1 MASNHTIVTHR
12 GRVRERWDPTGRS
25 AAGAA
30 SARKGGPSPANRLSE
45 TAEFGS
51 NPGSLRMLSYAP
63 KDLAAGS
70 ALVVVLHGCTQN
82 AKGYDAHAGWTS
94 LADELGFAVLYPEQT
109 SANNPNGCF
118 NWFLAADKARGL
130 GEARSISEMVETMIA
145 RHRIDASRVFV
156 TGLSAGGAMAAELL
170 ADYPEVFSAGAIIAG
185 LPCGAAAS
193 MPEAFSAMSR
203 PTERA
208 ASALG
213 DAVRASSS
221 HTGPWPRVT
230 IWHGTADATVAPRN
244 ADELV
249 KQWLDVHGAPIEDF
263 RDEVVDGHRRR
274 VWSVGGNDV
283 VESILIAGM
292 GHGTPLDGRLGE
304 RKGPFMLEA
313 GVSSTRRTAAF
324 FGLGE
329 AAAKPT
335 AKKAEPARD
344 AGPAPDARGDRTG
357 PKKLPLQGEVLGKDT
372 GRGSTRSGAT
382 QGTPSGGRFDV
393 GAVIAKAL
401 KSAGLMK

>member
-1 MASNHTIVTHR
+1 MASKRTIVTHG
-12 GRVRERWDPTGRS
+12 GRLRERWDPTARS
-25 AAGAA
+25 AAGGA
-30 SARKGGPSPANRLSE
+30 SRTAGKGPANRLVQ
-45 TAEFGS
+45 TTEFGV
-51 NPGSLRMLSYAP
+51 NPGALRMLSYAP
-63 KDLAAGS
+63 GGLPAGS
-70 ALVVVLHGCTQN
+70 GLVVVLHGCTQN
-82 AKGYDAHAGWTS
+82 AKGYDSNAGWTS

-118 NWFLAADKARGL
+118 NWFLTADKARGL
-130 GEARSISEMVETMIA
+130 GEARSISEMTETMIA
-145 RHRIDASRVFV
+145 RHRIDPSRVFV

-170 ADYPEVFSAGAIIAG
+170 ADYPEVFAAGAIIAG

-203 PTERA
+203 PTER
-208 ASALG
+208 SGKELG

-230 IWHGTADATVAPRN
+230 IWHGTADATVTPRN

-263 RDEVVDGHRRR
+263 REEIVDGHRRR
-274 VWSVGGNDV
+274 VWSVGGRDV
-283 VESILIAGM
+283 VESTLIAGM

-329 AAAKPT
+329 FDVKPAAHRGEHP
-335 AKKAEPARD
+335 AEAAHAPNGARD
-344 AGPAPDARGDRTG
+344 DGG
-357 PKKLPLQGEVLGKDT
+357 PKKPPLQGEVLGKE
-372 GRGSTRSGAT
+372 G
-382 QGTPSGGRFDV
+382 QGDAKQAKASLGGRLDV
-393 GAVIAKAL
+393 GSVIAKAL
-401 KSAGLMK
+401 KTAGLMK